1 MNYYPMPYQPQYAGP
16 IISQAP
22 SIPYSPISYS
32 SSPPDPYISYSY
44 SPSLPSSFSSF
55 TQPSQPSQPS
65 QSSSFSTFPSTAT
78 FASTAFTAPATA
90 PTSSFDAFGIPVAP
104 VTPATPATP
113 ATPDTQATQDT
124 PDTPVN
130 TDDKEHIF
138 INIIVD
144 KDSNNINNS
153 TVVKKKEIDIKGE
166 LNKYTDYT
174 FYIIITDK
182 DKKKFYLYAEDS
194 YNKSTISENAR
205 EYDGILKGYKVQG
218 DYCIIIYE
226 KNCLIVWYNTEIDK
240 NDIYKKIEN
249 KKLKDGQPNLRLDF
263 ISPIADKQN
272 IMHNFLSNYVSTRFL
287 ENKFFKLIQNFSNSY
302 IMNFIKELDTCN
314 GKSASDRSL
323 TSGTSGTSS
332 TTVSGAN
339 FGEQLNS
346 SGENTISKV
355 KQTELNYPEY
365 SIPNLKTPEMKAYIS
380 IFRDTAGVIIV
391 PYSLYIYPPEYKG
404 PFLKD
409 YTNNEGDLI
418 VEDKDDRAFIEA
430 LSIAWEKF
438 IRFANNDI
446 FENTLKKFYDMMNVT
461 IKAYEFNLNK
471 NLNSNNQNIVNE
483 TNRIIK
489 NIKEGI
495 EWLDDNY
502 KGKPFESNNDDY
514 DYDRR
519 YNIEKSDMK
528 GGLGIPFEFVNKYGY
543 PLILAYRYCT
553 LLLKKIYKKETSK
566 LN

>member
-78 FASTAFTAPATA
+78 FASTASTASATA
-90 PTSSFDAFGIPVAP
+90 SASSFDAFGIPVAP
-104 VTPATPATP
+104 VTPATPST
-113 ATPDTQATQDT
+113 DTQATQ
-124 PDTPVN
+124 DTPVN

-166 LNKYTDYT
+166 LNKYADYT

-182 DKKKFYLYAEDS
+182 DNKKFYLYAEDS
-194 YNKSTISENAR
+194 YNQSTISKNAGD
-205 EYDGILKGYKVQG
+205 YNGILKGYKVQG

-240 NDIYKKIEN
+240 KDISEKIKN
-249 KKLKDGQPNLRLDF
+249 KKLKDGQTNSKLNF
-263 ISPIADKQN
+263 ISNFADNQN

-302 IMNFIKELDTCN
+302 IMNFIKELNTCN
-314 GKSASDRSL
+314 GNQASDRSL

-332 TTVSGAN
+332 ITVSGAN

-355 KQTELNYPEY
+355 NQTELNYPVY
-365 SIPNLKTPEMKAYIS
+365 SKPNLKTPKMKDYIS
-380 IFRDTAGVIIV
+380 TFRDKVGVYSV
-391 PYSLYIYPPEYKG
+391 PYSSHIYPPEYKG

>member
-1 MNYYPMPYQPQYAGP
+1 MSYYPIQYQSPYAGP
-16 IISQAP
+16 IISHAP
-22 SIPYSPISYS
+22 SISYSPISS
-32 SSPPDPYISYSY
+32 
-44 SPSLPSSFSSF
+44 SSF
-55 TQPSQPSQPS
+55 TQPSL
-65 QSSSFSTFPSTAT
+65 SSSFSTFPSTAT
-78 FASTAFTAPATA
+78 FASTAFTAPAT

-104 VTPATPATP
+104 VTPVTPAIP
-113 ATPDTQATQDT
+113 ATSDT

-182 DKKKFYLYAEDS
+182 DKKKFYLYAENS
-194 YNKSTISENAR
+194 YNQSTISKNAGD
-205 EYDGILKGYKVQG
+205 YNDILEGYKVQG

-240 NDIYKKIEN
+240 NDIYKKIKS
-249 KKLKDGQPNLRLDF
+249 KKLKDGQTNSMLDF
-263 ISPIADKQN
+263 ADNQN

-302 IMNFIKELDTCN
+302 IVNFIEELDTCN
-314 GKSASDRSL
+314 GRQASDRSL

-332 TTVSGAN
+332 TTVSGTN

-355 KQTELNYPEY
+355 NQTELNYPVY
-365 SIPNLKTPEMKAYIS
+365 SKPNLKTPKMKDYIS
-380 IFRDTAGVIIV
+380 TFRDKVGVYSV
-391 PYSLYIYPPEYKG
+391 PYSSHIYPPEYKG

-409 YTNNEGDLI
+409 YTNNESDLI
-418 VEDKDDRAFIEA
+418 IEDRNDRAFIEA

-519 YNIEKSDMK
+519 YNIENSDMK